1 MRVPAFF
8 SDASKK
14 LFLHFSMAGL
24 FCIITLQLLFFGH
37 SLENL
42 LIFRAS
48 EAVPRLWSPRIT
60 SDVQVKLTI
69 PCPIPR
75 PHYSARPKR
84 FGSRGPA
91 RSPRIRHRSEL
102 SNHFHPADRNS
113 YIDKEEQKG

>member
-14 LFLHFSMAGL
+14 LFLDFSMAGL

-42 LIFRAS
+42 LIFRKDGVRS
-48 EAVPRLWSPRIT
+48 GTKTMVPRFT

-84 FGSRGPA
+84 FGSRGPVH
-91 RSPRIRHRSEL
+91 SPRIRHRSEL
-102 SNHFHPADRNS
+102 TEREWKNAVEGLGKTIP
-113 YIDKEEQKG
+113 